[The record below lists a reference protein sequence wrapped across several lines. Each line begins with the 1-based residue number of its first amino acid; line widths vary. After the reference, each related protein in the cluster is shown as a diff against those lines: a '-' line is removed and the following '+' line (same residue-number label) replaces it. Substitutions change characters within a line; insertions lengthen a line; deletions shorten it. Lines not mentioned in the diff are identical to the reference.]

1 MRRIRDIAD
10 LGMPLLDQSRT
21 RSQRTVAARIVGAL
35 VPDCPSPQRA
45 VAARI
50 VGALV
55 PDCPSPQ
62 RAVAA
67 RIVGA
72 LGGFEIVG

>member
-21 RSQRTVAARIVGAL
+21 ALSARRCGAL
-35 VPDCPSPQRA
+35 E
-45 VAARI
+45 
-50 VGALV
+50 